1 MFFSD
6 KVIGIVIQSEA
17 KNLENINNMY
27 GLPSTTEI
35 KKQLPKKAIY
45 AKFNMPTS
53 QREHFDADIARID
66 IEVGVSKATVPAL
79 AEGEEIKEF
88 YVLGIQLKR
97 KEYDPKN
104 ILMLTKLLPHKMIFA
119 LHYEDE
125 IQFAIYH
132 TELITS
138 EWQLIT
144 HNSSL
149 ITLQGLNLDS
159 VWDNIVKQIGHIE
172 VQEGNTLTEQIK
184 ANEEQTK
191 LLAQIKM
198 LERKMANEKQPRRK
212 REYFEQI
219 KNLKKKL

>member
-1 MFFSD
+1 
-6 KVIGIVIQSEA
+6 
-17 KNLENINNMY
+17 MY

-88 YVLGIQLKR
+88 YVLGILLKH

-132 TELITS
+132 TKLITS
-138 EWQLIT
+138 EWQIIN
-144 HNSSL
+144 HKSE
-149 ITLQGLNLDS
+149 IIHLQGLNLDN

-184 ANEEQTK
+184 ADEEHAK
-191 LLAQIKM
+191 LIAQIKM

-219 KNLKKKL
+219 KKLKNLLTP

>member
-1 MFFSD
+1 
-6 KVIGIVIQSEA
+6 
-17 KNLENINNMY
+17 MY
-27 GLPSTTEI
+27 GLPQSTEI

-132 TELITS
+132 TKLITS

-149 ITLQGLNLDS
+149 ITRQGLNLDS

-184 ANEEQTK
+184 ADEEYTK
-191 LLAQIKM
+191 LIAQIKM

>member
-1 MFFSD
+1 
-6 KVIGIVIQSEA
+6 
-17 KNLENINNMY
+17 MY
-27 GLPSTTEI
+27 GLPQSTEI

-119 LHYEDE
+119 LHYEE
-125 IQFAIYH
+125 EVQFAIYH
-132 TELITS
+132 TKLITS

-149 ITLQGLNLDS
+149 ITLQGLNLDN

-184 ANEEQTK
+184 ADEEHTK
-191 LLAQIKM
+191 LIAQIKM